1 MKKSFKFLIL
11 STILSLAF
19 VSCDNGNSTDK
30 SVDKISKEGSVETLL
45 NVEHL
50 NDSTDVLKTS
60 HKIWRNGILVK
71 EKLYFDTIPS
81 LEVALDFV
89 NDEKG
94 EEQSVVKKKD
104 YEIYITVQ

>member
-1 MKKSFKFLIL
+1 MNMKTSFKYFFICTFLFF
-11 STILSLAF
+11 TFA
-19 VSCDNGNSTDK
+19 SCDNSK

-60 HKIWRNGILVK
+60 HKIWKNGILVK

-81 LEVALDFV
+81 LEVALEFV
-89 NDEKG
+89 NDEQG
-94 EEQSVVKKKD
+94 DGQSVVKKKD